1 MGSTFYYK
9 QFAWWNF
16 NLFILRLSLVT
27 VNSEL
32 HRAVIGVTTKSAEVL
47 SKEFEE
53 LCWEKGSLGFSTPTI
68 LQHTVFFYIGLYSG
82 LPPFLTENV

>member
-53 LCWEKGSLGFSTPTI
+53 LCWEKGSLGFSTLP
-68 LQHTVFFYIGLYSG
+68 FSAYSYFRG
-82 LPPFLTENV
+82 VQE